1 MYCSELAD
9 FTTRNLQFIKYM
21 LGICAGNYFTEKP
34 DIEASMSSP
43 APDHA
48 SLTLP
53 KTLTIKN
60 ILDVREKILSAVDNN
75 GELVLEIADD
85 AQVDLSFVQLVV
97 AARSHATQKT
107 GRVLLARPATGELRE
122 ALRRGGFLDELTPDA
137 SQFWLHQEQT
147 L

>member
-1 MYCSELAD
+1 
-9 FTTRNLQFIKYM
+9 
-21 LGICAGNYFTEKP
+21 
-34 DIEASMSSP
+34 MSSP
-43 APDHA
+43 APDHT

-60 ILDVREKILSAVDNN
+60 ILEAHKKILSAIDNN
-75 GELVLEIADD
+75 ADIVLDIADD

-97 AARSHATQKT
+97 AARSHAAEKT
-107 GRVLLARPATGELRE
+107 GRVLLARPAAGELRE

-137 SQFWLHQEQT
+137 AQFWLHQEQT